1 MNILE
6 LIFDFILISIAGL
19 FIAFSPMLIITD
31 LLIVLKSKKPLL
43 HAVVLLVSIA
53 TPLLLLCFFAVNV
66 IKPDTNIS
74 ISAVNA
80 KLNVPP
86 FINFLLGWVLLAIG
100 FKKFMDLKYRPLQEA
115 TEVKKPKTPPS
126 KLFPLFVFGFMRTLF
141 SLTNVLAI
149 LFVTK
154 LIVSNKL
161 NPLLAF
167 FIVAWT
173 ITVGLVPF
181 FAIFYAQKNKRQ
193 YLLKLQAILDTRMST
208 NVKAYAYIGL
218 AVIGGILALD
228 GFMGLLD
235 KF

>member
-1 MNILE
+1 VNLFE
-6 LIFDFILISIAGL
+6 LLFDFILISVAGL

-43 HAVVLLVSIA
+43 HAAVLLISIA
-53 TPLLLLCFFAVNV
+53 TPLILLCLLASQF
-66 IKPDTNIS
+66 IKPETTIS

-80 KLNVPP
+80 KLNIPP
-86 FINFLLGWVLLAIG
+86 FINFLLGWILLAIG
-100 FKKFMDLKYRPLQEA
+100 FQKFRELKYRPLQQA
-115 TEVKKPKTPPS
+115 TKLQKPKTPPS
-126 KLFPLFVFGFMRTLF
+126 KLVPLFIFGFMRTLF

-161 NPLLAF
+161 NPLLAL
-167 FIVAWT
+167 FIVLWT
-173 ITVGLVPF
+173 LAVGMVPF

-193 YLLKLQAILDTRMST
+193 YLLKLQAVLDARMSS

-218 AVIGGILALD
+218 SVVGGIVALD
-228 GFMGLLD
+228 GFAGLID
-235 KF
+235 KL